1 MEKEES
7 RFKKKRIVVV
17 VLSMIMCMMLIGI
30 AVYAATSQTLTVKNT
45 VTINSSQ
52 QVRVDIGVSYAHG
65 ASDDARTLF
74 DNTEAA
80 VTAAKALIFTE
91 IGKKTS
97 SEDEKELTGP
107 DIVFSYDNK
116 YTYTVYKVVFDNT
129 AASDITYNIAF
140 QNAEKEYA
148 YTFNSQIVVYNGTSE
163 STTLTEGTAI
173 SGDVLVGD
181 SATLYIVVA
190 MKTPLID
197 ATPVATEAFNMVIT
211 ANQKAGA

>member
-45 VTINSSQ
+45 VTINSSE

-74 DNTEAA
+74 NNSEAA
-80 VTAAKALIFTE
+80 VTAAKALTFTE
-91 IGKKTS
+91 IGKKAST
-97 SEDEKELTGP
+97 EDAKELTGP
-107 DIVFSYDNK
+107 DIVFSYENK

-140 QNAEKEYA
+140 QNAEKAA
-148 YTFNSQIVVYNGTSE
+148 YTFNSQIVVYNGTSA

-197 ATPVATEAFNMVIT
+197 ATPVATEVFNMVIT

>member
-17 VLSMIMCMMLIGI
+17 ILSMIMCMMLIGI

-74 DNTEAA
+74 SNSEAA
-80 VTAAKALIFTE
+80 VTAAKKLTFTE

-116 YTYTVYKVVFDNT
+116 YTYTVYKVVFANT

-140 QNAEKEYA
+140 QDEAKDA
-148 YTFNSQIVVYNGTSE
+148 YTFDSQIVVYNGTSE

-173 SGDVLVGD
+173 SGDVLNGE

>member
-17 VLSMIMCMMLIGI
+17 ILSMIMCMMLIGI

-52 QVRVDIGVSYAHG
+52 QVRVDIDVSYAHG

-74 DNTEAA
+74 DNSEAA
-80 VTAAKALIFTE
+80 VTAAKALTFTD
-91 IGKKTS
+91 IGKKAAT
-97 SEDEKELTGP
+97 EDEKELTGP

-116 YTYTVYKVVFDNT
+116 YTYTVYKVVFANT

-140 QNAEKEYA
+140 KNEAKA
-148 YTFNSQIVVYNGTSE
+148 DYTFNSQIVVYNGTSE

-173 SGDVLVGD
+173 SGDVLNGE
-181 SATLYIVVA
+181 STTLYIVVA

-197 ATPVATEAFNMVIT
+197 ATPVATEVFNMVIT

>member
-80 VTAAKALIFTE
+80 VTAAKALTFTE
-91 IGKKTS
+91 IGKKVST
-97 SEDEKELTGP
+97 EDEKELTGP
-107 DIVFSYDNK
+107 NIVFSYDNK

-140 QNAEKEYA
+140 QNEAKDA
-148 YTFNSQIVVYNGTSE
+148 YTFNSQVTVYNGTSK